1 MYLISNRQR
10 REAMDFIAAFIRL
23 TAGSVQARER
33 DKRRRAG
40 LLLEQLSRAEETP
53 GGLVRAL
60 REAQAEAVAEEQ
72 GGTGDATE

>member
-40 LLLEQLSRAEETP
+40 LLLEQLRRAQETP

-60 REAQAEAVAEEQ
+60 REAEAGAEEQ
-72 GGTGDATE
+72 GGTGDDTE